1 MSMDDRVI
9 TEQGSPEMSRSGIE
23 APIAPAPPVLRVDED
38 RRRTLRPWAIIG
50 AAAVVLATGGIT
62 LSYTSI
68 FGASVVEVQG
78 EEHLSPR
85 QVLRAAGLGLGSN
98 VVHLDESGA
107 EARLE
112 MHPWI
117 FDATVETTL
126 PRTIRISVTERSALL
141 VAELDGARSLV
152 AGDGTILGRAPWS
165 VELPEVIAADG
176 TGSWTMMAT
185 SAGAVVR
192 PMPPALRRRV
202 ETVLVSSE
210 GSIILIVDRQVEVR
224 YGVVDSTSAKARA
237 LRAILDFAE
246 REGRGL
252 VSIDVT
258 APAAPTAR
266 FVGSPIPHSAP
277 DPSADPSDSD

>member
-1 MSMDDRVI
+1 VSMDDRV
-9 TEQGSPEMSRSGIE
+9 TGQGSPETGRSGIE
-23 APIAPAPPVLRVDED
+23 TPIAPTPSTLRVDED
-38 RRRTLRPWAIIG
+38 RRRKLRPWAIIG
-50 AAAVVLATGGIT
+50 AAAVVLATGGVT

-68 FGASVVEVQG
+68 FGARVVEVKG
-78 EEHLSPR
+78 EEHLGPR

-98 VVHLDESGA
+98 VVHLDEGGA
-107 EARLE
+107 ETRLE

-117 FDATVETTL
+117 RDATVETTF
-126 PRTIRISVTERSALL
+126 PRTIRISVIERSALL

-152 AGDGTILGRAPWS
+152 AGDGTVLGRAPWS

-176 TGSWTMMAT
+176 SGSSTQMAA

-202 ETVLVSSE
+202 ETVLVSSD
-210 GSIILIVDRQVEVR
+210 GSIILIVDGQVEVR
-224 YGVVDSTSAKARA
+224 YGPVDSASAKARA

-246 REGRGL
+246 GEGRGL

-266 FVGSPIPHSAP
+266 FVGSPIPHSTP
-277 DPSADPSDSD
+277 DPSADPSNSD